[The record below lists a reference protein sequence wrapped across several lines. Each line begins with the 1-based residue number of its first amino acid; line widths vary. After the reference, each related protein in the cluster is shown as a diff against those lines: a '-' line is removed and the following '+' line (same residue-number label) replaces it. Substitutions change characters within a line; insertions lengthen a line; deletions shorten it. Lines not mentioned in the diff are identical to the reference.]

1 MAVVRL
7 ELFLSVMLTAPLITP
22 FIAAT
27 AATASTPC
35 VIDKVPEVAVKSVT
49 TPGLTDVNV
58 TAELLTAL
66 VEYPVKA
73 PLYVPNAV

>member
-1 MAVVRL
+1 
-7 ELFLSVMLTAPLITP
+7 MLTAPLITP

-27 AATASTPC
+27 AATAVTPW
-35 VIDKVPEVAVKSVT
+35 VVTAISAAEVVSVSVVVKSAI

-58 TAELLTAL
+58 TMPPLTAL
-66 VEYPVKA
+66 VEYPAKA